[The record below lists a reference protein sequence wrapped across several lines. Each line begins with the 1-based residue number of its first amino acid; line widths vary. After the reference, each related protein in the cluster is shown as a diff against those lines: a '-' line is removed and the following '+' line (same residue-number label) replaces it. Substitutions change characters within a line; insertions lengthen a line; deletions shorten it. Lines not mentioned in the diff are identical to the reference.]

1 MNDGLD
7 SAVDIT
13 NCDREPIHIPGA
25 IQPHGVLLALQEPEL
40 IITQASENASGL
52 FDVEVSSVLGRTL
65 SSALPEDSFMAVR
78 AAAQIEHLA
87 EVNPLRIA
95 VNGRASDGVLHRYQG
110 TLILEI
116 EPRVAAAPAERSHHP
131 LRRAVL
137 NLQAAATLPDLLAT
151 GAEVVRR
158 LTGFERVMIYSF
170 DQDGHGSVDAEVRSD
185 GLDSYLGLHYPASD
199 IPRQARE
206 LYLRNGIRFIPDARY
221 TPVALTPALRPDTG
235 SPLDLTFALL
245 RSVSPIHLEYLA
257 NMGIRA
263 SMSVSLVVR
272 DQLWG
277 LISCA
282 HHGGPHYVPY
292 EVRSDCELVGRMM
305 SLLIT
310 AFEDRET
317 AAGRQRRRPMLDVLA
332 EAMRAA
338 DDPLAA
344 LLARPREL
352 FTLLRIHGAAVVS
365 GDVRVTGHVPPHDAV
380 QAVADWLQQ
389 TGESGVFATESLS
402 KLMPGFSAMKDVA
415 SGVVSFALPGALP
428 RRLVGFRPE
437 ILQTV
442 DWGGDPR
449 KPVEQ
454 DVRARLHPRRS
465 FALWRE
471 EVRLRSQPWSA
482 LDREAAEEL
491 RRVVVEVDLERQ
503 VEREQRAVRARD
515 DLVAVVSHD
524 LKNPLNVIQMQSVLL
539 RNVAGADADERSSR
553 LRAAVDRIQRS
564 VSHMDALIHDLLDLA
579 RIEAGRFVLQ
589 RHAELLDEVLAEA
602 LIILRP
608 LAEAK
613 GVVLREDAEAGVR
626 VLVDRERI
634 FQVLSNLVGNA
645 IKFTPTGGRIV
656 LRASAEQG
664 NALFA
669 VTDTG
674 PGVPAEQMS
683 EVFNRYWQASKTGR
697 DGAGLGLYIAKGIV
711 EAHGGRIWAERAEEG
726 GAAFKFTLPL
736 IDPTSAA
743 PPTGGHE
750 RERH

>member
-1 MNDGLD
+1 MNERLDRGL
-7 SAVDIT
+7 DIT

-25 IQPHGVLLALQEPEL
+25 IQPHGVLLALQEPDL
-40 IITQASENASGL
+40 VITQASENASDL
-52 FDVEVSSVLGRTL
+52 FDVEVSSMLGRTV
-65 SSALPEDSFMAVR
+65 SSVLPADSSMNVR
-78 AAAQIEHLA
+78 AAAESEHLA
-87 EVNPLRIA
+87 DVNPLPI
-95 VNGRASDGVLHRYQG
+95 VVSGRACDGVLHRYQG

-116 EPRVAAAPAERSHHP
+116 EPRVAVASPARTHHP
-131 LRRAVL
+131 LRRAVSS
-137 NLQAAATLPDLLAT
+137 LQEAATLQELLAA
-151 GAEVVRR
+151 GAEVVRS

-199 IPRQARE
+199 IPRQARD
-206 LYLRNGIRFIPDARY
+206 LYLRNGIRSIPNPRY

-235 SPLDLTFALL
+235 NPLDLTFALL

-263 SMSVSLVVR
+263 SMSISLVVR

-292 EVRSDCELVGRMM
+292 DVRSDCEVVGRMM
-305 SLLIT
+305 SLLIG

-317 AAGRQRRRPMLDVLA
+317 AAGRHRRRPMLDVLT
-332 EAMRAA
+332 EAMRTAE
-338 DDPLAA
+338 DPLAA

-352 FTLLRIHGAAVVS
+352 FALLRIHGAAVVS
-365 GDVRVTGHVPPHDAV
+365 ATVHVTGHAPPHEAIQAVSDRLQRTGEPGVFTTDAV
-380 QAVADWLQQ
+380 
-389 TGESGVFATESLS
+389 S
-402 KLMPGFSAMKDVA
+402 KLMPDLSPMKDVA
-415 SGVVSFALPGALP
+415 SGIVSFALPGAQP
-428 RRLVGFRPE
+428 RRFVGFRPE

-449 KPVEQ
+449 KPVEE
-454 DVRARLHPRRS
+454 DVTATLHPRRS

-524 LKNPLNVIQMQSVLL
+524 LKNPLNVIQMQCVLL
-539 RNVAGADADERSSR
+539 RNMAGGDADERSSR
-553 LRAAVDRIQRS
+553 LRGALDRVQRAVG
-564 VSHMDALIHDLLDLA
+564 HMDALIHDLLDLA

-589 RHAELLDEVLAEA
+589 RQAESLDEMLAEA

-613 GVVLREDAEAGVR
+613 GVELREEAEPGVS

-645 IKFTPTGGRIV
+645 IKFTPSGGRIV
-656 LRASAEQG
+656 LRAGTEQG

-674 PGVPAEQMS
+674 PGLAPEQMS

-697 DGAGLGLYIAKGIV
+697 EGAGLGLYIAKGIV
-711 EAHGGRIWAERAEEG
+711 EAHEGRIWAERAEEG

-736 IDPTSAA
+736 IHSTTTGSSAGATS
-743 PPTGGHE
+743 G
-750 RERH
+750 

>member
-1 MNDGLD
+1 MNERPDIGL
-7 SAVDIT
+7 DIT

-25 IQPHGVLLALQEPEL
+25 IQPHGVLLALQEPDL
-40 IITQASENASGL
+40 IITQASENASDL
-52 FDVEVSSVLGRTL
+52 FDVKMSTVLGRPLSSVLPDDFSMT
-65 SSALPEDSFMAVR
+65 VR
-78 AAAQIEHLA
+78 AATERAHLA
-87 EVNPLRIA
+87 EANPVGI
-95 VNGRASDGVLHRYQG
+95 VVSGRACDAVLHRYEG
-110 TLILEI
+110 TLMLEI
-116 EPRVAAAPAERSHHP
+116 EPRVAAAPAARTHHP
-131 LRRAVL
+131 LRRAVSS
-137 NLQAAATLPDLLAT
+137 LQAAATLPELLAA
-151 GAEVVRR
+151 GAEVVRG
-158 LTGFERVMIYSF
+158 LTRFERVMIYSF
-170 DQDGHGSVDAEVRSD
+170 DEEGHGSVDAEVKSD

-206 LYLRNGIRFIPDARY
+206 LYLRNGIRYIPDARY
-221 TPVALTPALRPDTG
+221 TPVALTPEMRPDTG
-235 SPLDLTFALL
+235 KPLDLTFALL

-263 SMSVSLVVR
+263 SMSISLVVR

-282 HHGGPHYVPY
+282 HHGGPHHVPY
-292 EVRSDCELVGRMM
+292 EVRSDCEVVGRMM
-305 SLLIT
+305 SLLIG

-317 AAGRQRRRPMLDVLA
+317 AAGRQRRRPMLDLLTGA
-332 EAMRAA
+332 TRTA
-338 DDPLAA
+338 DDTLAG

-352 FTLLRIHGAAVVS
+352 FALLRIHGAAVV
-365 GDVRVTGHVPPHDAV
+365 GEDIRVTGHVPAHEAI
-380 QAVADWLQQ
+380 QAVSDWL
-389 TGESGVFATESLS
+389 ERAADPGVFTTDSLS
-402 KLMPGFSAMKDVA
+402 KVAPEFSAVKDVA
-415 SGVVSFALPGALP
+415 SGVVSFALPGVLP
-428 RRLVGFRPE
+428 RRFVGFRPE
-437 ILQTV
+437 MLQTV

-454 DVRARLHPRRS
+454 DVTATLHPRRS

-471 EVRLRSQPWSA
+471 EVRLRSHPWTA
-482 LDREAAEEL
+482 PDREAAEEL
-491 RRVVVEVDLERQ
+491 RRHVVEVDLERQ

-553 LRAAVDRIQRS
+553 LRGALDRIQRA
-564 VSHMDALIHDLLDLA
+564 VGHMDSLIHDLLDLA

-589 RHAELLDEVLAEA
+589 RQTEALDEMLSEA

-613 GVVLREDAEAGVR
+613 GVVLREEAEAGVR

-634 FQVLSNLVGNA
+634 FQVVSNVVGNA

-656 LRASAEQG
+656 LRASTEQG
-664 NALFA
+664 NALLA

-674 PGVPAEQMS
+674 PGLAPEQMS

-697 DGAGLGLYIAKGIV
+697 EGAGLGLYIAKGIV
-711 EAHGGRIWAERAEEG
+711 EAHGGRIWAERADEG

-736 IDPTSAA
+736 IRSDEDDTRR
-743 PPTGGHE
+743 
-750 RERH
+750 RERG